1 MTLQIEI
8 FSDVVCPWCY
18 IGKRRLDRLIARGE
32 VADVEIRWRAFQLY
46 PGLPVEGMDR
56 AEFVAARGG
65 SRGAREQLL
74 EEAADV
80 GISMNFE
87 RIGRMPNTFAAHRL
101 LHLAASRFGA
111 STQHQLAEALFAA
124 YFVEG
129 SDVGN
134 PDVLRIVAATVGIP
148 GEVSASY
155 LAGPEGTAAVNAELE
170 RSRTAEITGVP
181 CFVFGQAFA
190 LPGAQTEE
198 VLAHFVERARNRLN
212 EIASD

>member
-18 IGKRRLDRLIARGE
+18 IGKRRLDRLIARGD

-46 PGLPVEGMDR
+46 PGLPAEGMDR

-65 SRGAREQLL
+65 SRGAREHLL
-74 EEAADV
+74 EEAAGV
-80 GISMNFE
+80 GIRMSFE

-111 STQHQLAEALFAA
+111 STQHQLAEALFSA
-124 YFVEG
+124 YFCEG
-129 SDVGN
+129 ADVGD
-134 PDVLRIVAATVGIP
+134 PEVLRIVAATVGIP
-148 GEVSASY
+148 KEVSVPY
-155 LAGPEGTAAVNAELE
+155 LAGGEGTDAVRAELE
-170 RSRTAEITGVP
+170 RGRDAGVTGVP

-198 VLAHFVERARNRLN
+198 VLAHFVDRARSRLN
-212 EIASD
+212 EMASG